1 LKPKAAPDV
10 EAPGTTRFDASL
22 VLAGAGK
29 MGGALLRAWLDRGYD
44 PRKISVI
51 EPRPSPELVE
61 LAGANGFAFGPPS
74 RPPQVLVLAMKPQ
87 DLDEAAAGL
96 AALVSRDTLVV
107 SILAGKT
114 IANVAA
120 RLPQAKAIVR
130 AMPNLA
136 AAVGRGMAALAAN
149 AAATPDQRATAGAL
163 LAATGRVE
171 WLGGEELLDAAT
183 AVSGSGPAY
192 VFYLAEA
199 LASAGAALG
208 LPAEVAAR
216 LARAT
221 VEGAGELLFRCQE
234 STVAELREN
243 VTSRGGTTA
252 AALEILMAQ
261 DGLTPLIERAVKAA
275 KQRAAA
281 LAG

>member
-1 LKPKAAPDV
+1 MD
-10 EAPGTTRFDASL
+10 APGTNRFGASL

-29 MGGALLRAWLDRGYD
+29 MGGALLRAWLDCGYD

-51 EPRPSPELVE
+51 EPRPSREVFE
-61 LAGANGFAFGPPS
+61 LAEAKGFALGPPA
-74 RPPQVLVLAMKPQ
+74 RPPQVLMLAMKPQ
-87 DLDEAAAGL
+87 NLDEAVTLL
-96 AALVSRDTLVV
+96 APFASQDTLVV

-114 IANVAA
+114 IANIAS
-120 RLPQAKAIVR
+120 RLPHATAIVR

-136 AAVGRGMAALAAN
+136 AAVARGMSVLVAN
-149 AAATPDQRATAGAL
+149 AAATPGQRAAAEAL
-163 LAATGRVE
+163 FAAAGRVE
-171 WLGGEELLDAAT
+171 WLAGEELIDAAT

-199 LASAGAALG
+199 LARAGVAVG
-208 LPAEVAAR
+208 LPAEIAAR

-221 VEGAGELLFRCQE
+221 VEGAGELLFQTPE
-234 STVAELREN
+234 STPAELRGN

-252 AALEILMAQ
+252 AALEVLMAH
-261 DGLTPLIERAVKAA
+261 DGLAPLIERAAKAA

-281 LAG
+281 LSG

>member
-1 LKPKAAPDV
+1 MDT
-10 EAPGTTRFDASL
+10 PGANRFKMSL

-61 LAGANGFAFGPPS
+61 LAGAKGFAMGPPS

-87 DLDEAAAGL
+87 SLDEAAAGL
-96 AALVSRDTLVV
+96 APFASRDTLVV

-120 RLPQAKAIVR
+120 RLPHATAIVR

-136 AAVGRGMAALAAN
+136 AAVARGMAVLAAN
-149 AAATPDQRATAGAL
+149 ATATPDQRATAEAL
-163 LAATGRVE
+163 FAAAGRVD
-171 WLGGEELLDAAT
+171 WLAGEELIDAAT

-208 LPAEVAAR
+208 LPAEIAAR

-221 VEGAGELLFRCQE
+221 VEGAGELLFQCPE

-252 AALEILMAQ
+252 AALEVLMAQ
-261 DGLTPLIERAVKAA
+261 DGLTHLIERAVKAA
-275 KQRAAA
+275 KLRAAA
-281 LAG
+281 LSG

>member
-1 LKPKAAPDV
+1 LKPKVEPDMGAAR
-10 EAPGTTRFDASL
+10 TNRFDASL
-22 VLAGAGK
+22 MLAGAGK

-51 EPRPSPELVE
+51 EPRPSREVFE
-61 LAGANGFAFGPPS
+61 LAGAKGFALGAPS

-96 AALVSRDTLVV
+96 APYVTRDTLVV
-107 SILAGKT
+107 SILAGKS

-120 RLPQAKAIVR
+120 RLPLAKAIVR
-130 AMPNLA
+130 AMPNLP

-149 AAATPDQRATAGAL
+149 AAATPDQRATAEAL

-171 WLGGEELLDAAT
+171 WLAGEELIDAAA

-208 LPAEVAAR
+208 LPADIAAR

-221 VEGAGELLFRCQE
+221 VEGAGELLFQCPG
-234 STVAELREN
+234 SAVAELREN

-261 DGLTPLIERAVKAA
+261 DGLLSLIERAAKAA
-275 KQRAAA
+275 KQRAEA
-281 LAG
+281 LSG

>member
-1 LKPKAAPDV
+1 M
-10 EAPGTTRFDASL
+10 EAPGTNRFGASL

-51 EPRPSPELVE
+51 EPRPSREVFE
-61 LAGANGFAFGPPS
+61 LAESKGFALGPPS
-74 RPPQVLVLAMKPQ
+74 RPPQILVLAMKPQ
-87 DLDEAAAGL
+87 NLDEAAAGL
-96 AALVSRDTLVV
+96 APFANRDTLVV

-120 RLPQAKAIVR
+120 RLPHATAIVR

-136 AAVGRGMAALAAN
+136 SAVGRGMAVLAAN
-149 AAATPDQRATAGAL
+149 AAATPDQRATAEAL
-163 LAATGRVE
+163 FAATGRVE
-171 WLGGEELLDAAT
+171 WLAGEELIDAAT
-183 AVSGSGPAY
+183 AISGSGPAY

-199 LASAGAALG
+199 LAGAGAALG
-208 LPAEVAAR
+208 MHAEIAAR

-221 VEGAGELLFRCQE
+221 VEGAGELLFQSPE
-234 STVAELREN
+234 STLAELREN

-252 AALEILMAQ
+252 AALEVLMAR

-281 LAG
+281 LSG

>member
-1 LKPKAAPDV
+1 M
-10 EAPGTTRFDASL
+10 EAPGTNRFDVSL

-51 EPRPSPELVE
+51 EPRPSREVFE
-61 LAGANGFAFGPPS
+61 LAESKGFALGPPS

-87 DLDEAAAGL
+87 NLDEAAAGL
-96 AALVSRDTLVV
+96 APFASRDTLVV

-114 IANVAA
+114 IANVVA
-120 RLPQAKAIVR
+120 RLPQAKAMVR
-130 AMPNLA
+130 AMPNLS

-149 AAATPDQRATAGAL
+149 AAATPDQCATAEAL
-163 LAATGRVE
+163 FAATGRVE
-171 WLGGEELLDAAT
+171 WLAGEDLIDAAT

-208 LPAEVAAR
+208 LPATIAAR

-221 VEGAGELLFRCQE
+221 VEGAGELLFQCPE
-234 STVAELREN
+234 STVAELRKN

-261 DGLTPLIERAVKAA
+261 DGLTPLIERAAKAA

-281 LAG
+281 LSG

>member
-1 LKPKAAPDV
+1 MD
-10 EAPGTTRFDASL
+10 APGTFDASL

-44 PRKISVI
+44 PRKISII
-51 EPRPSPELVE
+51 EPRPSREVFE
-61 LAGANGFAFGPPS
+61 MAESKGFTLGPPS
-74 RPPQVLVLAMKPQ
+74 RPPQILVLAMKPQ
-87 DLDEAAAGL
+87 NLDEAVALL
-96 AALVSRDTLVV
+96 APFASQDTLVV

-114 IANVAA
+114 IANIAS
-120 RLPQAKAIVR
+120 RLPHATAIVR

-136 AAVGRGMAALAAN
+136 AAVARGMSVLVAN
-149 AAATPDQRATAGAL
+149 AAATPGQRAAAEAL
-163 LAATGRVE
+163 FAAAGRVE
-171 WLGGEELLDAAT
+171 WLAGEELIDAAT

-199 LASAGAALG
+199 LARAGVAVG
-208 LPAEVAAR
+208 LPAEIAAR

-221 VEGAGELLFRCQE
+221 VEGAGELLFQTPE
-234 STVAELREN
+234 STPAELRGN

-252 AALEILMAQ
+252 AALEVLMAH
-261 DGLTPLIERAVKAA
+261 DGLAPLIERAAKAA

-281 LAG
+281 LSG

>member
-1 LKPKAAPDV
+1 
-10 EAPGTTRFDASL
+10 
-22 VLAGAGK
+22 

-51 EPRPSPELVE
+51 EPRPSREVLE
-61 LAGANGFAFGPPS
+61 LAGAKGFALGPPA
-74 RPPQVLVLAMKPQ
+74 RPPQILVLAMKPQ
-87 DLDEAAAGL
+87 NLDEAAAGL
-96 AALVSRDTLVV
+96 APFASRDTLVV
-107 SILAGKT
+107 SILVGKT

-120 RLPQAKAIVR
+120 RLPHATAIVR

-136 AAVGRGMAALAAN
+136 AAVGRGMAVLAAN
-149 AAATPDQRATAGAL
+149 AAATPGQRATAEAL
-163 LAATGRVE
+163 FAATGRVE
-171 WLGGEELLDAAT
+171 WAASEELIDAAA

-199 LASAGAALG
+199 LARAGAALG
-208 LPAEVAAR
+208 LPGEIAAR

-221 VEGAGELLFRCQE
+221 VEGAGELLFQCPE

-275 KQRAAA
+275 KQRATA
-281 LAG
+281 LSG

>member
-1 LKPKAAPDV
+1 M
-10 EAPGTTRFDASL
+10 EAPGTNRFNASL

-29 MGGALLRAWLDRGYD
+29 MGGAMLRAWLDRGYD

-51 EPRPSPELVE
+51 EPRPSPGLVE
-61 LAGANGFAFGPPS
+61 LAGAKGFALGAPS

-87 DLDEAAAGL
+87 SLDEAAAGL
-96 AALVSRDTLVV
+96 APFASPDTLVV

-114 IANVAA
+114 IANIAA

-136 AAVGRGMAALAAN
+136 ASVGRGIAALAAN
-149 AAATPDQRATAGAL
+149 AAAAPGQRATAEAL

-171 WLGGEELLDAAT
+171 WLAGEHLIDAAT

-199 LASAGAALG
+199 LARAGAALG
-208 LPAEVAAR
+208 LPAEIAAR

-221 VEGAGELLFRCQE
+221 VEGAGELLFQCPE

-252 AALEILMAQ
+252 AALEVLMAQ

-281 LAG
+281 LSG